1 MVNHYCPRDVCRE
14 DDYEHEALHYESD
27 KGYGRESKKRTPLD
41 VKKPFVDG
49 QTVTLNWDGDVEIK

>member
-1 MVNHYCPRDVCRE
+1 MNP
-14 DDYEHEALHYESD
+14 S